1 MLWSNNLNE
10 DYNHLQCI
18 DAFIYSD
25 ITHNLENK
33 KMVFYILDYY
43 ELQLHV

>member
-10 DYNHLQCI
+10 DYITTYNVLMHS
-18 DAFIYSD
+18 Y

-33 KMVFYILDYY
+33 KMVFYIIDYY